1 MGVIVKMFA
10 IMDELIGALSRKV
23 LHPSTELD
31 PMSGCMI

>member
-1 MGVIVKMFA
+1 MGMTVKMFA

-23 LHPSTELD
+23 LHPSRESD